1 MPRKVP
7 TGQKPKTRMLRQAKG
22 QRARFYAADGVDEL
36 FAIVTALTAEVSATN
51 ERLRSLE
58 EALEKA
64 KMLRPN
70 AVEQHELS
78 DASLRARLA
87 EREALIERVFQVLE
101 GLVASPQRR

>member
-1 MPRKVP
+1 MPRKAAAGP
-7 TGQKPKTRMLRQAKG
+7 KPRTRMLRQAKG

-58 EALEKA
+58 EALENA
-64 KMLRPN
+64 KILRAN

-78 DASLRARLA
+78 DASLHARLA
-87 EREALIERVFQVLE
+87 EREALIERVFQVLD